1 MYEAGT
7 NKTAVA
13 LPPTIVP
20 TAGQVPHMLVS
31 GNLFSLSLTHVV
43 YGFTDWLLGGVR
55 MGRGGIRG
63 WIGVA
68 LLDVDSASSA
78 FFNAHFIAA
87 ML

>member
-43 YGFTDWLLGGVR
+43 YGLTDWLLGGVR
-55 MGRGGIRG
+55 MGRARG
-63 WIGVA
+63 QGMDRRGFA
-68 LLDVDSASSA
+68 
-78 FFNAHFIAA
+78 
-87 ML
+87 